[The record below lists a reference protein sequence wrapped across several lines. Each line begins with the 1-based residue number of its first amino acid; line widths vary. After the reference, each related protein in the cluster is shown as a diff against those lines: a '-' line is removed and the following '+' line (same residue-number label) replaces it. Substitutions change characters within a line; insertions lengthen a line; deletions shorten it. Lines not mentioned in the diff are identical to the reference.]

1 MIPPTPHSVRLQRPH
16 YTLRSMM
23 IGVAIIG
30 ALGGIVIRNRLLQAG
45 AERELRPRFG
55 PSRFK
60 WRELKIIDRYG

>member
-1 MIPPTPHSVRLQRPH
+1 
-16 YTLRSMM
+16 MM